1 MRGGIHVDQR
11 SLTGGVEGLGRL
23 IKAYLSTGWVLG
35 SMREW
40 ADDPVCPSPRP
51 FTLPLADDS
60 SLLRCLISLSIP
72 LL

>member
-40 ADDPVCPSPRP
+40 ADDPVRP
-51 FTLPLADDS
+51 GHRPL
-60 SLLRCLISLSIP
+60 SLETALMIVLY
-72 LL
+72 

>member
-40 ADDPVCPSPRP
+40 ADDPVRP
-51 FTLPLADDS
+51 G
-60 SLLRCLISLSIP
+60 R
-72 LL
+72 

>member
-23 IKAYLSTGWVLG
+23 IKAYLSAGWVLG

-40 ADDPVCPSPRP
+40 ADDPVCL
-51 FTLPLADDS
+51 FTRLA
-60 SLLRCLISLSIP
+60 LAEGVIGEVTGC
-72 LL
+72 